1 MTVRL
6 PRCQS
11 LAGVEKLC
19 KDLKVDP
26 TDRLV
31 LLLAWKVGS
40 QLPAKVTESQK
51 SWQCAGGVSHCCSDR
66 CSAVAVQNQ
75 GLLLWSRHAQGQGSP
90 ASWRICTCAP
100 CPAPSIQFPAGRAAV
115 FSAPR
120 LCLASLS
127 PVALQMGAQ
136 KMGYFSRAEFS
147 TGLSELG
154 ATSVAQLRKVLPSLA
169 SEVRHAH
176 ALEQFHRFAFRFC
189 LTVRWRCE
197 LYVCVGGG
205 ACTGCREARSPR
217 ANAKRSL

>member
-1 MTVRL
+1 M
-6 PRCQS
+6 
-11 LAGVEKLC
+11 
-19 KDLKVDP
+19 
-26 TDRLV
+26 
-31 LLLAWKVGS
+31 
-40 QLPAKVTESQK
+40 
-51 SWQCAGGVSHCCSDR
+51 
-66 CSAVAVQNQ
+66 
-75 GLLLWSRHAQGQGSP
+75 
-90 ASWRICTCAP
+90 
-100 CPAPSIQFPAGRAAV
+100 

-127 PVALQMGAQ
+127 PVAVQMGAQ

-189 LTVRWRCE
+189 LTVRRRCE

-205 ACTGCREARSPR
+205 GLHWLAREACSSAGQMQSARSDQCR
-217 ANAKRSL
+217 TAVGHKG